1 MNCDRDLTAHMF
13 GSCYGSCDFDVV
25 CYRLDRGILTFAS
38 EVHFTRIETLKVI
51 LMYVI
56 STKDNFREA

>member
-1 MNCDRDLTAHMF
+1 MF